1 MTNGERLIAVGACC
15 EAIEWADKYKTPK
28 AAWMACKN
36 GSWMLWLCGR
46 VAGLPDS
53 DSRRKLVLVA
63 AECAELALPFVRDEE
78 MRAICESTIQTCY
91 AYAWGEAE
99 LDDMRSAARAAYDAS
114 NAAYDAAYAYD
125 ASNAAYAGHAAYAAA
140 RAASDAGRAAYAAAR
155 AASDAASNA
164 AYDASS
170 DASYAASD
178 AAARSKMMA
187 ACAEIVRANY
197 PESPL

>member
-1 MTNGERLIAVGACC
+1 MTNGERLRALGACC
-15 EAIEWADKYKTPK
+15 EAVEWAEKYKTPK
-28 AAWMACKN
+28 AAWRACKN

-46 VAGLPDS
+46 VAGPPDS

-63 AECAELALPFVRDEE
+63 AECAELALPFVRNEK

-99 LDDMRSAARAAYDAS
+99 LDDMRSAARAAY
-114 NAAYDAAYAYD
+114 
-125 ASNAAYAGHAAYAAA
+125 AAA
-140 RAASDAGRAAYAAAR
+140 RASDASYAAEAAFHAARAAAR
-155 AASDAASNA
+155 AASDAASDA
-164 AYDASS
+164 AR
-170 DASYAASD
+170 AAS
-178 AAARSKMMA
+178 ARSKMMA

>member
-63 AECAELALPFVRDEE
+63 AECAELALPFVCDEE

-99 LDDMRSAARAAYDAS
+99 LDDMRSAARA
-114 NAAYDAAYAYD
+114 AYD